1 MKFLI
6 KKLLKESVDNRGY
19 QVIKKLFTINDDIEF
34 HIQIFIDNW
43 ASGMEMSNLYG
54 EEITSV
60 QMCKDDN
67 ECICE
72 FYRDMVD
79 WCKIMLQ
86 KDDFLKKLV
95 FDEDDTLFYLRPY
108 SYMELGFSG
117 EEVMNYYRR
126 LFIELSEKND
136 C

>member
-6 KKLLKESVDNRGY
+6 KKILKESVDDRAY
-19 QVIKKLFTINDDIEF
+19 EVIKKLFKINDDIEF
-34 HIQIFIDNW
+34 HIQVFIDNW
-43 ASGMEMSNLYG
+43 PSGMEMRNLYR

-60 QMCKDDN
+60 QMCKDDH

-79 WCKIMLQ
+79 WCDRMLQ
-86 KDDFLKKLV
+86 RDDVINKI
-95 FDEDDTLFYLRPY
+95 FDENDEYGEFPPY
-108 SYMELGFSG
+108 SYMEMGFTG
-117 EEVMNYYRR
+117 EEVMTYYRR
-126 LFIELSEKND
+126 LFLELSEKND